1 MLAAIRVGQE
11 GARPA
16 EFQYG
21 PAGQQYG
28 PAEEQ
33 YGVMITTDQ
42 NGALLT
48 PPEYP

>member
-1 MLAAIRVGQE
+1 MAVRLGEQD
-11 GARPA
+11 ARPSQS
-16 EFQYG
+16 QYG

-28 PAEEQ
+28 PAGEQ

-48 PPEYP
+48 PPP